1 MLAQRMS
8 NQSNADLIHYSN
20 TLFYVNSSMK
30 SKNININSKLRL
42 LTIRDATAIR
52 HVSVAHV
59 ELQIRRI

>member
-42 LTIRDATAIR
+42 LTIRDALR
-52 HVSVAHV
+52 
-59 ELQIRRI
+59 